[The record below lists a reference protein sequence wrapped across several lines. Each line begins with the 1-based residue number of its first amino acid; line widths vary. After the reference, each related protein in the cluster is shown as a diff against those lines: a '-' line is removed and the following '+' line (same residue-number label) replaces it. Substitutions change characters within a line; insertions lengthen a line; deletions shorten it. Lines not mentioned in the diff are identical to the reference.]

1 MAMRAGLVD
10 VGERRRLRVRTRS
23 DSDGISTNVFVLTDL
38 SNPKGCQKVAG
49 GRSPRRPPEKSFV
62 MTAPRRGARRQVN
75 LNDLYARIWHPS
87 GVRPN

>member
-38 SNPKGCQKVAG
+38 STPKGCQTSGQRKFTANVQAG
-49 GRSPRRPPEKSFV
+49 EGVKSFV
-62 MTAPRRGARRQVN
+62 
-75 LNDLYARIWHPS
+75 
-87 GVRPN
+87 